1 MPAKR
6 FLLLCLCSFFP
17 FLPLN
22 AQDAPSPGDE
32 WYQKAKKI
40 YRTGQIDS
48 ALYYLE
54 NAKNAYASA
63 EDHSGLVKA
72 MSEESNMYYHK
83 GNIPLAVD
91 KLWETRRYAERQDV
105 LTPKFL
111 SNFHSNLNM
120 HMANLGQFEAAERHL
135 DTAYQ
140 LIQSF
145 DLSDPK
151 NIVRLA
157 ALEINYGRYLV
168 RMHDYD
174 GGHQLYEK
182 AVARMEAAGL
192 TEHRFLSNGYFNLG
206 FSYIRMRDGERAA
219 QYGAK
224 SIEIDSKLYGPKHPY
239 VIDGYHSMGHCYE
252 LMGQNEQAKDYHR
265 KAISLY
271 QEVLGPKHE
280 KVAELSNCLGDIAR
294 TEQDY
299 EQALELY
306 QSALGIYEE
315 LLGPDTERQLLQYS
329 EILGTLI
336 EQENTAEAEAY
347 FALALPLAERLS
359 QRNSFKAYDLYIN
372 RGYYFRLKGDHQAA
386 ANTFLKVVQMYDP
399 SYQPAKEMPSL
410 AKIGKGNAL
419 AVFQALGE
427 LAYSQSQL
435 ASQEGELAAL
445 DASLETFQQ
454 FAQFVDSLRITDLS
468 ADGLLFYSDYSIRYF
483 EKGIATALV
492 AHQQKAD
499 NRYHEMA
506 FAFSEHA
513 KAVILQKAQKEAKAR
528 SYAGIPNDLL
538 AQEQQ
543 LKSQLSFYEQ
553 LISTEEQKAEKQ
565 DTLKIIAWRSKRF
578 SIQNDYQS
586 LVQTLEKDYPL
597 YYRIKYDLKLSSLA
611 EVQSALAKD
620 QQLLSYFWGDSS
632 VYVFKIQAQK
642 VSLARLGDANSLGSQ
657 IEDFRSQLI
666 QPYTHSSRELLKP
679 LDYATLA
686 NALFDQIWPEGTD
699 AQITESIIVPDGH
712 LSYLPFEL
720 LTTQSDPSLDQWSTL
735 PYLLKSQALSYTFS
749 ATQWLNDKL
758 PSSGPSPS
766 KTLLAIAP
774 QFGEAPS
781 LWADANQRQ
790 NWGALRFS
798 QKEASQVQ
806 QLWDGT
812 LLEADQA
819 TKAQFIKLAPA
830 YRILHLSSH
839 GKANDQDARYSFIAF
854 APETPE
860 ASALMASDSVS
871 LTRSA
876 EEGASLLYTAD
887 LYSLQLNADLVVLSA
902 CETGLGELQRG
913 EGLVSMARGFA
924 YAGAKATLTSLWS
937 VNDKAT
943 ADLMLDFHKALR
955 EGMPKNQAFRQ
966 AQLNM
971 IESNRSP
978 FYWGGFVMIGDT
990 EPLTTQMAW
999 YWYLGGL
1006 IFFLGLIMSY
1016 FRLRK
1021 TRDS

>member
-6 FLLLCLCSFFP
+6 ILLLCLCSFFP
-17 FLPLN
+17 FLPLS
-22 AQDAPSPGDE
+22 AQDAPSPGEE

-54 NAKNAYASA
+54 NAKSAYASA

-120 HMANLGQFEAAERHL
+120 HLANLSQFEAAERHL

-219 QYGAK
+219 MFGAK

-252 LMGQNEQAKDYHR
+252 LMGQNEQAKDYHH
-265 KAISLY
+265 KAIRLY
-271 QEVLGPKHE
+271 QEVLGPRHE
-280 KVAELSNCLGDIAR
+280 KIAELSNCLGDIAR
-294 TEQDY
+294 KEQDY
-299 EQALELY
+299 EQAIELY
-306 QSALGIYEE
+306 QKALEIYDA
-315 LLGPDTERQLLQYS
+315 LLDSDTERHLLQYA

-336 EQENTAEAEAY
+336 EQENIAEAERY
-347 FALALPLAERLS
+347 FALALPLAERFS
-359 QRNSFKAYDLYIN
+359 QSKSFNANDIYIN
-372 RGYYFRLKGDHQAA
+372 RGYYYRLKGEHQAA
-386 ANTFLKVVQMYDP
+386 VNAFLRVIQMYDP
-399 SYQPAKEMPSL
+399 TYQLASEMPSL
-410 AKIGKGNAL
+410 AKIGKANAL

-435 ASQEGELAAL
+435 AQQEPAALAA
-445 DASLETFQQ
+445 SLQSFQQ
-454 FAQFVDSLRITDLS
+454 FAQFVDSLRITDFS
-468 ADGLLFYSDYSIRYF
+468 ADGLLFYAGYSIRYF
-483 EKGIATALV
+483 EKGIATALA

-499 NRYHEMA
+499 RQYLEMA
-506 FAFSEHA
+506 FAFSERA

-528 SYAGIPNDLL
+528 SYAGIPSDLL

-543 LKSQLSFYEQ
+543 LKSQLSFYSQ

-578 SIQNDYQS
+578 SIQNDYQK
-586 LVQTLEKDYPL
+586 LVQKLEKEYPL
-597 YYRIKYDLKLSSLA
+597 YYRIKYDLKLSSLT
-611 EVQSALAKD
+611 EIQSALASK

-632 VYVFKIQAQK
+632 LYVFQIQPQK
-642 VSLARLGDANSLGSQ
+642 VSLERLVSTNALGSQ
-657 IEDFRSQLI
+657 IEDLREKLVN
-666 QPYTHSSRELLKP
+666 PYTNLTSELLKP
-679 LDYATLA
+679 IEYSALA
-686 NALFDQIWPEGTD
+686 HSLFKQIWPRSLD
-699 AQITESIIVPDGH
+699 PDITETTIVPDGH

-720 LTTQSDPSLDQWSTL
+720 LISQDGTTADQWAAL

-749 ATQWLNDKL
+749 ATQWLNDKKAS
-758 PSSGPSPS
+758 SSGPSPA

-774 QFGEAPS
+774 QFGEAPR
-781 LWADANQRQ
+781 LWAEANKRQ

-798 QKEASQVQ
+798 QQEASQVQ
-806 QLWDGT
+806 KLWDGT

-854 APETPE
+854 APESPE
-860 ASALMASDSVS
+860 AGAVMASDSIS
-871 LTRSA
+871 LTRSG
-876 EEGASLLYTAD
+876 EEDASLLYASD

-955 EGMPKNQAFRQ
+955 EGMSKNQAFRL

-978 FYWGGFVMIGDT
+978 FYWGGFVMIGNT
-990 EPLTTQMAW
+990 EPLIRQIAW
-999 YWYLGGL
+999 YWYVGGL

>member
-1 MPAKR
+1 MPAKL
-6 FLLLCLCSFFP
+6 FPILWLCSLFP
-17 FLPLN
+17 FLNLS
-22 AQDAPSPGDE
+22 AQDNPSAGDK
-32 WYQKAKKI
+32 WYQQAKKV

-48 ALYYLE
+48 ALFYLE
-54 NAKNAYASA
+54 SAKTAYAA
-63 EDHSGLVKA
+63 NDDHKGYANAL
-72 MSEESNMYYHK
+72 SEESNMLYHK
-83 GNIPLAVD
+83 GDTPAAVD
-91 KLWETRRYAERQDV
+91 KLWESRRYAERLAV
-105 LTPKFL
+105 ITPQFL

-120 HMANLGQFEAAERHL
+120 HQANLGQFEAAQRHL

-140 LIQSF
+140 LIQTF
-145 DLSDPK
+145 DLSDPD

-174 GGHQLYEK
+174 AGHQLYEK

-192 TEHRFLSNGYFNLG
+192 TDHRFLSNGYFNLG

-224 SIEIDSKLYGPKHPY
+224 SIELDSKLYGPKHPY

-252 LMGQNEQAKDYHR
+252 LMGQTEQAKDYHR

-271 QEVLGPKHE
+271 QEVLGPGHE
-280 KVAELSNCLGDIAR
+280 KIAELSNCLGDIAR
-294 TEQDY
+294 G
-299 EQALELY
+299 EQAYDEALDLY
-306 QSALGIYEE
+306 QNALGIYEK
-315 LLGPDTERQLLQYS
+315 LLGPNTERHLLQYS
-329 EILGTLI
+329 EILGTLLEKEDI
-336 EQENTAEAEAY
+336 AEAEHY

-359 QRNSFKAYDLYIN
+359 QSKSYNANDIFIN
-372 RGYYFRLKGDHQAA
+372 RGYYFRLKGKHQAA
-386 ANTFLKVVQMYDP
+386 VNSFLKVIQMYEPD
-399 SYQPAKEMPSL
+399 YRLAQQMPSL
-410 AKIGKGNAL
+410 IQIGKANAL

-427 LAYSQSQL
+427 LAYSQSQH
-435 ASQEGELAAL
+435 AAQSQGLAAL
-445 DASLETFQQ
+445 DSSLQTFQQ
-454 FAQFVDSLRITDLS
+454 FAQFVDSLRITDFS
-468 ADGLLFYSDYSIRYF
+468 ADGLLFYADYSIRYF
-483 EKGIATALV
+483 EKGIATALA

-499 NRYHEMA
+499 HQYLEMA
-506 FAFSEHA
+506 FAFSERA

-528 SYAGIPNDLL
+528 SYAGIPADLL

-553 LISTEEQKAEKQ
+553 LISSEEQKATKQ

-578 SIQNDYQS
+578 NLQNDYQA
-586 LVQTLEKDYPL
+586 LVQKLEQAYPL
-597 YYRIKYDLKLSSLA
+597 YYRIKYDLSLSSLA
-611 EVQSALAKD
+611 DLQTNLASD

-632 VYVFKIQAQK
+632 VFVFKIQPQS
-642 VSLARLGDANSLGSQ
+642 VSLERLGEADALGSQ
-657 IEDFRSQLI
+657 IEDLRNQLI
-666 QPYTHSSRELLKP
+666 QPYISSAAQLLAP
-679 LDYATLA
+679 LDYAALA
-686 NALFDQIWPEGTD
+686 EALFVQIWPQSMET
-699 AQITESIIVPDGH
+699 QIAETIIVPDGH

-720 LTTQSDPSLDQWSTL
+720 LITESDPSWDQWAAL
-735 PYLLKSQALSYTFS
+735 PYLVKSQALSYAFS
-749 ATQWLNDKL
+749 ATQWLNDKK
-758 PSSGPSPS
+758 PSAKPSPS

-798 QKEASQVQ
+798 QQEASQVQ

-812 LLEADQA
+812 LLAAEQA
-819 TKAQFIKLAPA
+819 TKAEFIKLAPA

-854 APETPE
+854 APEE
-860 ASALMASDSVS
+860 SESAHHLASDSVVQ
-871 LTRSA
+871 TRLA

-887 LYSLQLNADLVVLSA
+887 LYGLQLNADLVVLSA

-943 ADLMLDFHKALR
+943 ANLMLDFHKGLR

-971 IESNRSP
+971 IESNHSP

-990 EPLTTQMAW
+990 DALGTQIPW
-999 YWYLGGL
+999 YWYLAGA
-1006 IFFLGLIMSY
+1006 IFFFGLIMSY
-1016 FRLRK
+1016 FRFRK